1 MTTEEDNE
9 DRREAEARQHD
20 RRVSLQLSDTELPR
34 LLASPVAPETKRGRR
49 IALTFVV
56 ILCFLAVAWIASPI
70 WVGLALGTV
79 MAFTAQP
86 IYRKLA
92 GKNHEHRVLAAAVTT
107 VVGGILTAA
116 LGAVCLYIVTR
127 ELILLV
133 DLFQRKM
140 ASGSLSELIGDRSAR
155 ALDHL
160 GIHRAEAMAKIR
172 HELSAATDYATGAV
186 GVILQTTTS
195 AVLGLIIALMTMY
208 YVLLEWPRI
217 AVRLERVLPLDPRHT
232 RALMLEFRDVGRSSF
247 VGTIATAIVQG
258 TLGGIGYAIAGVS
271 NAVTLA
277 ILTAVASFLPLVGTA
292 LVWAAVAVYLI
303 ATGQILA
310 AVFVLVWGLLVV
322 MALSDYVIRPRLVG
336 GKDHGHPL
344 LMLVALLGG
353 IEVFGLAGL
362 IVAPILMSLFLAALR
377 IFERELDAEAASRSL
392 VPIPQRRADD
402 GTEL

>member
-1 MTTEEDNE
+1 MSTAEDNE
-9 DRREAEARQHD
+9 DRREAEERQRD
-20 RRVSLQLSDTELPR
+20 RRVSLPLSDTELPR
-34 LLASPVAPETKRGRR
+34 LMVAPVAPETKRGRR
-49 IALTFVV
+49 IALTIVV
-56 ILCFLAVAWIASPI
+56 MGCFLAVAWIASPI

-86 IYRKLA
+86 LYRKMA
-92 GKNHEHRVLAAAVTT
+92 GKEHEHRVLAAAVTT
-107 VVGGILTAA
+107 LVGGVITAV
-116 LGAVCLYIVTR
+116 LGAICIYVITR

-140 ASGSLSELIGDRSAR
+140 ASGSLDQLIGERSAH
-155 ALDHL
+155 ALEHL
-160 GIHRAEAMAKIR
+160 GIHRAQAMAKIR

-186 GVILQTTTS
+186 GVILQATSS

-208 YVLLEWPRI
+208 YVLLEWPTI

-277 ILTAVASFLPLVGTA
+277 VLTALASFLPIVGTA
-292 LVWAAVAVYLI
+292 LVWAGVAVYLI
-303 ATGQILA
+303 ATGEILPA
-310 AVFVLVWGLLVV
+310 GFVLAWGLLVV

-344 LMLVALLGG
+344 LMLIALLGG

-362 IVAPILMSLFLAALR
+362 IVAPIMMSLFLAALR
-377 IFERELDAEAASRSL
+377 IFERELDAEAAARAL
-392 VPIPQRRADD
+392 EPLPQRRASD
-402 GTEL
+402 TEL